1 MNFNRDHRRGPEEL
15 KSLANAFELVEN
27 DDDDDSDSEESEEE
41 ESEEEDLEEAP
52 LDLLD
57 DAITTTTVEMTE
69 VSNNNEGSQNYYYT
83 TTARGKGGALDLLDD
98 ARHEDHSV
106 GTAEVSDNN
115 VPHNHYYND
124 TVTANQN
131 NRSGFLSVTSDGDVD
146 YHDERGARSGGFLPV
161 SSGQDNNFR
170 DERNGLVES
179 YSHEST
185 TRTQSIFSDK
195 STLTKVLLALVV
207 ALAIDVIA
215 LSTYVFEQSPTQLR
229 HRNGGDSN
237 ATTKKGD
244 YYDDDGL
251 GLGGWVPLPSKDS
264 VLNRIVFGSGSDQTS
279 PLPYWDTVAALQP
292 DLVIMGGDTI
302 EDGQCTDK
310 ACSKLDL
317 AYVELLSKASFLG
330 AKTMLPIVATLNTH
344 DYGTSVELSN
354 EFNPHKKA
362 ARSLFLDFFDIDEM
376 DERSQRKDDGL
387 YTSYE
392 WGPYGERVQLI
403 VLDTRYHLTPFVPT
417 DEYGAAGKE
426 RFVPTDD
433 KGSQI
438 MSENQWEWLEAQ
450 LVRPANVRL
459 VVSAFPVLPMASG
472 YDCWRMMTHEQTRL
486 HKILKDLAMGSA
498 IVFLTSDN
506 HRRVGGFYQD
516 DDNPDVHELM
526 ASSWTVFPDSC
537 AQELCHLDE
546 NDDKLVNGLVHNIAH
561 FGTIDID
568 WMKHKVTLSLLR
580 SDTQDPIDENNPQLA
595 GKVLQQQS
603 YRIP

>member
-1 MNFNRDHRRGPEEL
+1 L
-15 KSLANAFELVEN
+15 KSLANAFESVGN
-27 DDDDDSDSEESEEE
+27 DDNDDSDSESE

-57 DAITTTTVEMTE
+57 DVRHEDAITTTTTVEMTE
-69 VSNNNEGSQNYYYT
+69 VGNNAGSQNQYYT
-83 TTARGKGGALDLLDD
+83 TTTRGKAGPLDMLDD

-115 VPHNHYYND
+115 VPHNHYYNA
-124 TVTANQN
+124 VTAN
-131 NRSGFLSVTSDGDVD
+131 NRSGFLPVTSDGHVD

-161 SSGQDNNFR
+161 SSGQDNFH

-179 YSHEST
+179 YSHES

-195 STLTKVLLALVV
+195 STLTKVLMALVV

-215 LSTYVFEQSPTQLR
+215 LSTSVFEQPPTRLR
-229 HRNGGDSN
+229 HTNGGGSN
-237 ATTKKGD
+237 VTTGNVTTEKGD
-244 YYDDDGL
+244 YYDDDDGL

-264 VLNRIVFGSGSDQTS
+264 VLKRIVFGSGSDQAS

-302 EDGQCTDK
+302 EDGECTDK

-330 AKTMLPIVATLNTH
+330 AKMLLPIVATLNTH
-344 DYGTSVELSN
+344 DYGTSIELSN
-354 EFNPHKKA
+354 GFNPHKKA

-376 DERSQRKDDGL
+376 DERSQRKDDGV

-417 DEYGAAGKE
+417 DDYGVAGKE

-433 KGSQI
+433 KDSQI
-438 MSENQWEWLEAQ
+438 MSEHQWEWLEAQ
-450 LVRPANVRL
+450 LVRPSNVRL
-459 VVSAFPVLPMASG
+459 IVSAFPVLPTASG
-472 YDCWRMMTHEQTRL
+472 YDCWRMMTHEQARL
-486 HKILKDLAMGSA
+486 HKILKDSAMGSA

-537 AQELCHLDE
+537 DQELCHLDE
-546 NDDKLVNGLVHNIAH
+546 NDDHLVNGLVHNIAH

-568 WMKHKVTLSLLR
+568 WLKHKVTLSLLR
-580 SDTQDPIDENNPQLA
+580 SDTQDPIDESNPQLA
-595 GKVLQQQS
+595 GQVLQQQS
-603 YRIP
+603 YKIP